1 MDTSDVIMKRQ
12 SVRTRFK
19 NVDMDFVF
27 SWVLGVGE
35 IIGMA
40 HGEIFATAATIK
52 DGDPVSWRAG
62 FHRQAD
68 FLSTR
73 AQEFARADN
82 EIAAGQSAFGS
93 AFARRAALQYQDP
106 TDHERW
112 ARAVKAMEDAFQ
124 EGASLLNVPIH
135 PVEVPFANG
144 TLPGYCLEHDQTQRP
159 TVLMV
164 GGGDTSGR
172 TSFTSPGIRAGS
184 AATTFSWS
192 ICPGKE
198 SSSRQESRAR

>member
-52 DGDPVSWRAG
+52 DGDPVSSRAG

-93 AFARRAALQYQDP
+93 AFARRAAP
-106 TDHERW
+106 RSSIRTPRTT
-112 ARAVKAMEDAFQ
+112 
-124 EGASLLNVPIH
+124 
-135 PVEVPFANG
+135 NG
-144 TLPGYCLEHDQTQRP
+144 GP
-159 TVLMV
+159 
-164 GGGDTSGR
+164 
-172 TSFTSPGIRAGS
+172 
-184 AATTFSWS
+184 W
-192 ICPGKE
+192 
-198 SSSRQESRAR
+198 